1 MVAYVCGGKVGLS
14 PSLDVC
20 YYAGMNLTA
29 DLQKAKEEIERYARD
44 FGLDFFET
52 HFELLEY
59 DELNEVAAFSG
70 FPSRY
75 PHWRHG
81 MVYEELLK
89 SYTYGISKIYEL
101 VINNNPCI
109 AYLMIS
115 NDFVSQKLVMAHVYG
130 HCDFFKN
137 NLWFA
142 KTDRRMMDTMANH
155 STRVRRYMDHYGR
168 DKVETFIDACL
179 SLENLIDPNLPFT
192 KPLVKKDVTQ
202 VEDEST
208 HIEVTKLKSKDY
220 MDRFI
225 NPPEALAKQRDDL
238 EKKRGKP
245 PKFPEEPVHDTLW
258 FLMNYAPLRN
268 WQRDVVSIVR
278 DEAYYFAPQRQTKIM
293 NEGWAS
299 YWHSTIMTQK
309 AAQASEIIDFAD
321 HHSATMGMRPGVI
334 NPYKLGLE
342 LYRDIEYRWDRG
354 QHGLEWSQCDDVHQR
369 ESWDTKARGEGRK
382 KLFEVRRVYNDLTFI
397 DEFLTE
403 DFCKRAKLFAY
414 DFNSQTG
421 QYEISSREVKTVRD
435 KLLRQLTNMG
445 EPKIHVED
453 GNYRNRGEL
462 LLSHRHDGFDLDPNY
477 ARETLRA
484 LFKIWNRPVNLAS
497 KHDGKDSVMGYDGRD
512 FSENG
517 TKGR

>member
-1 MVAYVCGGKVGLS
+1 
-14 PSLDVC
+14 
-20 YYAGMNLTA
+20 MNLTA

>member
-1 MVAYVCGGKVGLS
+1 
-14 PSLDVC
+14 
-20 YYAGMNLTA
+20 MNLTA

-354 QHGLEWSQCDDVHQR
+354 QHGLEWSQCDDVHLR